1 MRGRKPLPAAPAP
14 AGPADAQ
21 ERVFR
26 RNPAFAGQTF
36 EPSTGTVKKLSKNFA
51 MALAMSEQDVITPLT
66 FGAPNSPARQK
77 RRFFKDLKCPDSSVG
92 RAAD

>member
-1 MRGRKPLPAAPAP
+1 MTNTGISARDLSCA
-14 AGPADAQ
+14 
-21 ERVFR
+21 E
-26 RNPAFAGQTF
+26 PAFQ
-36 EPSTGTVKKLSKNFA
+36 PSTGAVKKLSKNFA

-66 FGAPNSPARQK
+66 FGEPNSPARQK